1 MPKNIIDYS
10 KTKIYKLVCKDIHIT
25 KIYIGHT
32 TNWIK
37 RKSNHKSNCNNSNL
51 KEYDYFVY
59 QFIREN
65 GGWDN
70 FDMILIEEYE
80 CENRLQAEQRERY
93 WIETLKAELNTHIPS
108 RTQNEY
114 YETNK
119 ETVLEYQKQ
128 YYETN
133 KETFLGYQKKYYEK
147 NKEKKLKKM
156 CEKIVCE
163 CGCEITKCNM
173 LRHRRTIKH
182 LNYSANIIINFFRK
196 YIIKK

>member
-1 MPKNIIDYS
+1 MYNI
-10 KTKIYKLVCKDIHIT
+10 
-25 KIYIGHT
+25 
-32 TNWIK
+32 
-37 RKSNHKSNCNNSNL
+37 
-51 KEYDYFVY
+51 FVY

-93 WIETLKAELNTHIPS
+93 WIETLKAELNQIIPS
-108 RTQNEY
+108 RTR
-114 YETNK
+114 
-119 ETVLEYQKQ
+119 KQ

-133 KETFLGYQKKYYEK
+133 KEKKI
-147 NKEKKLKKM
+147 KKM

-173 LRHRRTIKH
+173 LRHRKTKKH
-182 LNYSANIIINFFRK
+182 LNYSANIIINFFKK
-196 YIIKK
+196 YC